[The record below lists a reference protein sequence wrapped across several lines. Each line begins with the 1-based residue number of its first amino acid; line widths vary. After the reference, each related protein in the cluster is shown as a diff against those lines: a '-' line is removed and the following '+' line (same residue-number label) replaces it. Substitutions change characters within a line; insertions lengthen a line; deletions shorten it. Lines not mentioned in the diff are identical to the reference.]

1 MDEGNELGGYRL
13 IRRLGTGGAGT
24 VWLAEDGG
32 GTRVALKVMHPA
44 LATSEESRARLEREV
59 RTVNSVRS
67 PFVAHIIDAE
77 IDASQP
83 FVVSEYVEGP
93 TLAEILSSGPIP
105 LRGVA
110 ALSYHLASTIAAV
123 HHANIIHRDI
133 KPSNIICSSRGPVLL
148 DFGIAMAVDDQ
159 HLTRTGLVSGSAGYT
174 APELLRG
181 KPATKESDWWAWC
194 ATLLSCATGRAPFG
208 KGDVMATM
216 MRVIEGEPDLAG
228 LHPMVSDALGGGL
241 SPNPDVR
248 PSPSL
253 IVAHLMSAVG
263 WAPGELDYVTVNWAQ
278 LLDTGERTQMVN
290 SDPQEIAAPP
300 EWDEITSRPDAA
312 GARPVTYPVHPRRD
326 PSEFTAANDHTE
338 QVDTESVSW
347 GDDEW
352 DEDAEE
358 ETWDDE
364 ASEGSDEDW
373 DESGDESWEES
384 DEGDQEWEESG
395 EGDQEWEES
404 GEGDQEWEGS
414 DEGDQGDEEWDE
426 ADDEDQSWTGAEP
439 ADSTGSVQPYG
450 QGGYPGQQGGYSA
463 SQAPFAGAQ
472 NAYGYP
478 RGAYGSAETAP
489 SGRPVPM
496 GAPQP
501 GLAAPTGDP
510 RAGVRVRASNAGQPP
525 AWQAR
530 GQQYPNRTDA
540 SSASGSAWVSGGVLL
555 LTLAALP
562 LIFGLSGTL
571 IVGVALTAWGLVGAM
586 DRWLERR
593 REQYGPRASD
603 DAAAIAM
610 APILLARSLGTTLL
624 ALAVG
629 AVLPYLVWIVLS
641 FAHDGSV
648 QWGWPTEIATSLRLS
663 RSNFWLSDPA
673 GVIIVWALGASMLV
687 TAWLVPFAADL
698 RVGLAKTV
706 RSSIRPIWG
715 RALLSIGCVGFLL
728 ISWLIGTGGAS
739 N

>member
-241 SPNPDVR
+241 SPNPSVR

-364 ASEGSDEDW
+364 ASEGSDEN
-373 DESGDESWEES
+373 WEES
-384 DEGDQEWEESG
+384 DEDDQEWEES
-395 EGDQEWEES
+395 
-404 GEGDQEWEGS
+404 
-414 DEGDQGDEEWDE
+414 DEDDQGDEGWDE

-439 ADSTGSVQPYG
+439 ADLTGSVQPYG

-478 RGAYGSAETAP
+478 RGAYGSEGTAP
-489 SGRPVPM
+489 SGRPIPM

-501 GLAAPTGDP
+501 GLAAPTSDP

-571 IVGVALTAWGLVGAM
+571 IVGVALTACGLVGAM

-648 QWGWPTEIATSLRLS
+648 QWGWPTEVATSLRLS

>member
-241 SPNPDVR
+241 SPNPNVR

-300 EWDEITSRPDAA
+300 EWDEITSRPDVA

-352 DEDAEE
+352 DEDTEE

-364 ASEGSDEDW
+364 ASEGSDENW

-384 DEGDQEWEESG
+384 DEDDQEWEES
-395 EGDQEWEES
+395 
-404 GEGDQEWEGS
+404 
-414 DEGDQGDEEWDE
+414 DEDDQGDEGWDE

-463 SQAPFAGAQ
+463 SQASFAGAQ

-478 RGAYGSAETAP
+478 RSAYGSEGTAP

-530 GQQYPNRTDA
+530 GQQYPNRTDV

-571 IVGVALTAWGLVGAM
+571 IVGVALTACGLVGAM

-610 APILLARSLGTTLL
+610 APILLARSLGTTVL

-629 AVLPYLVWIVLS
+629 SVLPYLVWIVLS

-648 QWGWPTEIATSLRLS
+648 QWGWPTEVATSLRLS
-663 RSNFWLSDPA
+663 RRNFWLSDPA

>member
-241 SPNPDVR
+241 SPNPNVR

-300 EWDEITSRPDAA
+300 EWDEITSRPDVA

-352 DEDAEE
+352 DEDTEE

-364 ASEGSDEDW
+364 ASEGSDENW

-384 DEGDQEWEESG
+384 DEDDQECEES
-395 EGDQEWEES
+395 
-404 GEGDQEWEGS
+404 
-414 DEGDQGDEEWDE
+414 DEDDQGDEGWDE

-463 SQAPFAGAQ
+463 SQASFAGAQ

-478 RGAYGSAETAP
+478 RGAYGSEGTAP
-489 SGRPVPM
+489 SGRPIPM

-501 GLAAPTGDP
+501 GLAAPTSDP

-571 IVGVALTAWGLVGAM
+571 IVGVALTACGLVGAM

-648 QWGWPTEIATSLRLS
+648 QWGWPTEVATSLRLS
-663 RSNFWLSDPA
+663 RRNFWLSDPA

>member
-1 MDEGNELGGYRL
+1 MEEGNELGGYRL

-241 SPNPDVR
+241 SPNPNVR

-338 QVDTESVSW
+338 QVDTQSVSW

-352 DEDAEE
+352 DEDTEE

-364 ASEGSDEDW
+364 ASEGSDENW

-384 DEGDQEWEESG
+384 DEDDREWEES
-395 EGDQEWEES
+395 
-404 GEGDQEWEGS
+404 
-414 DEGDQGDEEWDE
+414 DEDDQGDEGWDE
-426 ADDEDQSWTGAEP
+426 AHDEDQSWTGAEP

-478 RGAYGSAETAP
+478 RGAYGSEGTAP
-489 SGRPVPM
+489 SSRPVPM

-530 GQQYPNRTDA
+530 GQQYPNQTDA

-571 IVGVALTAWGLVGAM
+571 IVGVALTACGLVGAM

-593 REQYGPRASD
+593 GEQYGPRASD

-610 APILLARSLGTTLL
+610 APILLARSLGTTVL

-629 AVLPYLVWIVLS
+629 SVLPYLVWIVLS

-648 QWGWPTEIATSLRLS
+648 QWGWPTEVATSLRLS
-663 RSNFWLSDPA
+663 RRNFWLSDPA

>member
-241 SPNPDVR
+241 SPNPSVR

-352 DEDAEE
+352 DEDTEE

-364 ASEGSDEDW
+364 ASEGSDENW
-373 DESGDESWEES
+373 DESDE
-384 DEGDQEWEESG
+384 DDQEWEES
-395 EGDQEWEES
+395 
-404 GEGDQEWEGS
+404 
-414 DEGDQGDEEWDE
+414 DEDDQGDEGWDE

-478 RGAYGSAETAP
+478 RGAYGSEGTAP

-510 RAGVRVRASNAGQPP
+510 RAGMRVRASNAGQPP

-571 IVGVALTAWGLVGAM
+571 IVGVALTACGLVGAM

-610 APILLARSLGTTLL
+610 APILLARSLGTTVL

-629 AVLPYLVWIVLS
+629 SILPYLVWIVLS

-648 QWGWPTEIATSLRLS
+648 QWGWPTEVATSLRLS
-663 RSNFWLSDPA
+663 RRNFWLSDPA
-673 GVIIVWALGASMLV
+673 GVVIVWALGASMLV

>member
-241 SPNPDVR
+241 SPNPNVR

-364 ASEGSDEDW
+364 SSEGSDED
-373 DESGDESWEES
+373 
-384 DEGDQEWEESG
+384 DQEWEES
-395 EGDQEWEES
+395 
-404 GEGDQEWEGS
+404 
-414 DEGDQGDEEWDE
+414 DEDDQGDEGWDE

-478 RGAYGSAETAP
+478 RGAYGSEGTAP
-489 SGRPVPM
+489 SSRPVPM

-571 IVGVALTAWGLVGAM
+571 IVGVALTACGLVGAM

-593 REQYGPRASD
+593 REQYGSRASD

-610 APILLARSLGTTLL
+610 APILLARSLGTTVL

-629 AVLPYLVWIVLS
+629 SVLPYLVWIVLS

-648 QWGWPTEIATSLRLS
+648 QWGWPTEVATSLRLS
-663 RSNFWLSDPA
+663 RRNFWLSDPA

>member
-1 MDEGNELGGYRL
+1 MDEGNELGGYCL

-241 SPNPDVR
+241 SPNPNVR

-364 ASEGSDEDW
+364 SSEGSDED
-373 DESGDESWEES
+373 
-384 DEGDQEWEESG
+384 DQEWEESD
-395 EGDQEWEES
+395 EYDQEWEES
-404 GEGDQEWEGS
+404 
-414 DEGDQGDEEWDE
+414 DEDDQGDEGWDE

-478 RGAYGSAETAP
+478 RGAYGSEGTAP
-489 SGRPVPM
+489 SSRPVPM

-571 IVGVALTAWGLVGAM
+571 IVGVALTACGLVGAM

-610 APILLARSLGTTLL
+610 APILLARSLGTTVL

-629 AVLPYLVWIVLS
+629 SVLPYLVWIVLS

-648 QWGWPTEIATSLRLS
+648 QWGWPTEVATSLRLS

>member
-32 GTRVALKVMHPA
+32 GTRVALKAMHPA

-241 SPNPDVR
+241 SPNPNVR

-300 EWDEITSRPDAA
+300 EWDEITSRPDVA

-352 DEDAEE
+352 DEDTEE
-358 ETWDDE
+358 ETWDEE
-364 ASEGSDEDW
+364 ASEGSDENW
-373 DESGDESWEES
+373 DESDE
-384 DEGDQEWEESG
+384 DDQEWEES
-395 EGDQEWEES
+395 
-404 GEGDQEWEGS
+404 
-414 DEGDQGDEEWDE
+414 DEDDQGDEDWDG

-478 RGAYGSAETAP
+478 RGAYGSEGTAP

-510 RAGVRVRASNAGQPP
+510 RAGMRVRASNAGQPP

-571 IVGVALTAWGLVGAM
+571 IVGVALTACGLVGAM

-648 QWGWPTEIATSLRLS
+648 QWGWPTEVATSLRLS
-663 RSNFWLSDPA
+663 RRNFWLSDPA

>member
-241 SPNPDVR
+241 SPNPSVR

-300 EWDEITSRPDAA
+300 EWDEITSRPDVA

-352 DEDAEE
+352 DEDTEE

-364 ASEGSDEDW
+364 ASEGSDENW

-384 DEGDQEWEESG
+384 DED
-395 EGDQEWEES
+395 
-404 GEGDQEWEGS
+404 
-414 DEGDQGDEEWDE
+414 DQGDEDWDG

-478 RGAYGSAETAP
+478 RGAYGSEGTAP

-510 RAGVRVRASNAGQPP
+510 RAGMRVRASNAGQPP

-571 IVGVALTAWGLVGAM
+571 IVGVALTACGLVGAM

-648 QWGWPTEIATSLRLS
+648 QWGWPTEVATSLRLS
-663 RSNFWLSDPA
+663 RRNFWLSDPA

>member
-1 MDEGNELGGYRL
+1 MEEGNELGGYRL

-241 SPNPDVR
+241 SPNPNVR

-352 DEDAEE
+352 DEDTEE
-358 ETWDDE
+358 ETWDEE
-364 ASEGSDEDW
+364 ASEGSDENW
-373 DESGDESWEES
+373 DESDE
-384 DEGDQEWEESG
+384 DDQEWEES
-395 EGDQEWEES
+395 
-404 GEGDQEWEGS
+404 
-414 DEGDQGDEEWDE
+414 DEDDQGDEDWDE

-478 RGAYGSAETAP
+478 RGAYGSEGTAP
-489 SGRPVPM
+489 SSRPVPM

-510 RAGVRVRASNAGQPP
+510 RAGMRVRASNAGQPP

-571 IVGVALTAWGLVGAM
+571 IVGVALTACGLVGAM

-610 APILLARSLGTTLL
+610 APILLARSLGTTVL

-629 AVLPYLVWIVLS
+629 SILPYLVWIVLS

-648 QWGWPTEIATSLRLS
+648 QWGWPTEVATSLRLS
-663 RSNFWLSDPA
+663 RRNFWLSDPA

>member
-241 SPNPDVR
+241 SPNPNVR

-312 GARPVTYPVHPRRD
+312 GARPVTYPVRPRRD

-364 ASEGSDEDW
+364 SSEGSDED
-373 DESGDESWEES
+373 
-384 DEGDQEWEESG
+384 DQEWEESD
-395 EGDQEWEES
+395 EDDQEWEES
-404 GEGDQEWEGS
+404 
-414 DEGDQGDEEWDE
+414 DEDDQGDEGWDE
-426 ADDEDQSWTGAEP
+426 ADDEDQSWTGAEH

-478 RGAYGSAETAP
+478 RGAYGSEGTAP
-489 SGRPVPM
+489 SSRPVPM

-571 IVGVALTAWGLVGAM
+571 IVGVALTACGLVGAM

-610 APILLARSLGTTLL
+610 APILLARSLGTTVL

-629 AVLPYLVWIVLS
+629 SILPYLVWIVLS

-648 QWGWPTEIATSLRLS
+648 QWGWPTEVATSLRLS
-663 RSNFWLSDPA
+663 RRNFWLSDPA

-706 RSSIRPIWG
+706 RFSIRPIWG

>member
-133 KPSNIICSSRGPVLL
+133 KPSNIICSPRGPVLI

-241 SPNPDVR
+241 SPNPNVR

-300 EWDEITSRPDAA
+300 EWDEITSRPDVA

-352 DEDAEE
+352 DEDTEE

-364 ASEGSDEDW
+364 ASEGSDENW

-384 DEGDQEWEESG
+384 DEDDQEWEES
-395 EGDQEWEES
+395 
-404 GEGDQEWEGS
+404 
-414 DEGDQGDEEWDE
+414 DEDDQGDEGWDE

-478 RGAYGSAETAP
+478 RGAYGSEGTAP
-489 SGRPVPM
+489 SGRPIPM

-501 GLAAPTGDP
+501 GLAAPTSDP

-571 IVGVALTAWGLVGAM
+571 IVGVALTACGLVGAM

-610 APILLARSLGTTLL
+610 APILLARSLGTTVL

-629 AVLPYLVWIVLS
+629 SVLPYLVWIVLS

-648 QWGWPTEIATSLRLS
+648 QWGWPTEVATSLRLS
-663 RSNFWLSDPA
+663 RRNFWLSDPA
-673 GVIIVWALGASMLV
+673 GVIIVWALGASTLV

>member
-300 EWDEITSRPDAA
+300 EWDEITSRPDVA

-352 DEDAEE
+352 DEDTEE
-358 ETWDDE
+358 ETWDEE
-364 ASEGSDEDW
+364 ASEGSDENW
-373 DESGDESWEES
+373 DESDE
-384 DEGDQEWEESG
+384 DDQEWEES
-395 EGDQEWEES
+395 
-404 GEGDQEWEGS
+404 
-414 DEGDQGDEEWDE
+414 DEDDQGDEDWDG

-478 RGAYGSAETAP
+478 RGAYGSEGTAP

-510 RAGVRVRASNAGQPP
+510 RAGMRVRASNAGQPP

-540 SSASGSAWVSGGVLL
+540 SSASGSAWASGGVLL

-648 QWGWPTEIATSLRLS
+648 QWGWPTEVATSLRLS
-663 RSNFWLSDPA
+663 RRNFWLSDPA

>member
-241 SPNPDVR
+241 SPNPNVR

-300 EWDEITSRPDAA
+300 EWDEITSRPDVA

-352 DEDAEE
+352 DEDTEE

-364 ASEGSDEDW
+364 ASEGSDENW

-384 DEGDQEWEESG
+384 DEDDQEWEES
-395 EGDQEWEES
+395 
-404 GEGDQEWEGS
+404 
-414 DEGDQGDEEWDE
+414 DEDDQGDEGWDE

-463 SQAPFAGAQ
+463 SQASFAGAQ

-478 RGAYGSAETAP
+478 RGAYGSEGTAP
-489 SGRPVPM
+489 SGRPIPM

-501 GLAAPTGDP
+501 GLAAPTSDP

-571 IVGVALTAWGLVGAM
+571 IVGVALTACGLVGAM

-629 AVLPYLVWIVLS
+629 AALPYLVWIVLS

-648 QWGWPTEIATSLRLS
+648 QWGWPTEVATSLRLS
-663 RSNFWLSDPA
+663 RRNFWLSDPA

>member
-181 KPATKESDWWAWC
+181 KPATKESDWWALC

-241 SPNPDVR
+241 SPNPNVR

-352 DEDAEE
+352 DEDTEE

-364 ASEGSDEDW
+364 ASEGSDENW
-373 DESGDESWEES
+373 DESDE
-384 DEGDQEWEESG
+384 DDQEWEES
-395 EGDQEWEES
+395 
-404 GEGDQEWEGS
+404 
-414 DEGDQGDEEWDE
+414 DEDDQGDEGWDE

-478 RGAYGSAETAP
+478 RGAYGSEGTAP

-510 RAGVRVRASNAGQPP
+510 RAGMRVRASNAGQPP

-571 IVGVALTAWGLVGAM
+571 IVGVALTACGLVGAM

-648 QWGWPTEIATSLRLS
+648 QWGWPTEVATSLRLS
-663 RSNFWLSDPA
+663 RRNFWLSDPA

>member
-1 MDEGNELGGYRL
+1 MEEGNELGGYRL

-241 SPNPDVR
+241 SPNPNVR

-326 PSEFTAANDHTE
+326 PSEFTAANEHTE
-338 QVDTESVSW
+338 QVDTQSVSW

-352 DEDAEE
+352 DEDTEE

-364 ASEGSDEDW
+364 ASEGSDENW

-384 DEGDQEWEESG
+384 DEDDQEWEES
-395 EGDQEWEES
+395 
-404 GEGDQEWEGS
+404 
-414 DEGDQGDEEWDE
+414 DEDDQGDEGWDE
-426 ADDEDQSWTGAEP
+426 AHDEDQSWTGAEP

-478 RGAYGSAETAP
+478 RGAYGSEGTAP
-489 SGRPVPM
+489 SSRPVPM

-530 GQQYPNRTDA
+530 GQQYPNQTDA

-571 IVGVALTAWGLVGAM
+571 IVGVALTACGLVGAM

-610 APILLARSLGTTLL
+610 APILLARSLGTTVL

-629 AVLPYLVWIVLS
+629 SVLPYLVWIVLS

-648 QWGWPTEIATSLRLS
+648 QWGWPTEVATSLRLS
-663 RSNFWLSDPA
+663 RRNFWLSDPA

>member
-1 MDEGNELGGYRL
+1 MEEGNELGGYRL

-241 SPNPDVR
+241 SPNPNVR

-338 QVDTESVSW
+338 QVDTQSVSW

-352 DEDAEE
+352 DEDTEE

-364 ASEGSDEDW
+364 ASEGSDE
-373 DESGDESWEES
+373 SWEES
-384 DEGDQEWEESG
+384 DEDDQEWEES
-395 EGDQEWEES
+395 
-404 GEGDQEWEGS
+404 
-414 DEGDQGDEEWDE
+414 DEDDQGDEGWDE
-426 ADDEDQSWTGAEP
+426 AHDEDQSWTGAEP

-478 RGAYGSAETAP
+478 RGAYGSEGTAP
-489 SGRPVPM
+489 SSRPVPM

-510 RAGVRVRASNAGQPP
+510 RAGVRVRSSNAGQTP

-530 GQQYPNRTDA
+530 GQQYPIRTYA

-571 IVGVALTAWGLVGAM
+571 IVGVALTACGLVGAM

-610 APILLARSLGTTLL
+610 APILLARSLGTTVL

-629 AVLPYLVWIVLS
+629 SVLPYLVWIVLS

-648 QWGWPTEIATSLRLS
+648 QWGWPTEVATSLRLS
-663 RSNFWLSDPA
+663 RRNFWLSDPA

-687 TAWLVPFAADL
+687 TAWLVPFADDL

>member
-67 PFVAHIIDAE
+67 PFVAHIVDAE

-241 SPNPDVR
+241 SPNPSVR

-352 DEDAEE
+352 DEDTEE

-364 ASEGSDEDW
+364 ASEGSDENW
-373 DESGDESWEES
+373 DESDE
-384 DEGDQEWEESG
+384 DDQEWEES
-395 EGDQEWEES
+395 
-404 GEGDQEWEGS
+404 
-414 DEGDQGDEEWDE
+414 DEDDQGDEEWDE

-478 RGAYGSAETAP
+478 RGAYGSAGMAP

-510 RAGVRVRASNAGQPP
+510 RAGVQVRASNAGQPP

-571 IVGVALTAWGLVGAM
+571 IVGVALTACGLVGAM

-648 QWGWPTEIATSLRLS
+648 QWGWPTEVATSLRLS
-663 RSNFWLSDPA
+663 RRNFWLSDPA

>member
-241 SPNPDVR
+241 SPNPNVR

-300 EWDEITSRPDAA
+300 EWDEITSRPDVA

-352 DEDAEE
+352 DEDTEE

-364 ASEGSDEDW
+364 ASEGSDENW

-384 DEGDQEWEESG
+384 DEDDQEWEES
-395 EGDQEWEES
+395 
-404 GEGDQEWEGS
+404 
-414 DEGDQGDEEWDE
+414 DEDDQGDEGWDE

-478 RGAYGSAETAP
+478 RGAYGSEGTAP
-489 SGRPVPM
+489 SGRPIPM

-501 GLAAPTGDP
+501 GLAAPTSDP

-571 IVGVALTAWGLVGAM
+571 IVGVALTACGLVGAM

-610 APILLARSLGTTLL
+610 APILLARSLSTTVL

-629 AVLPYLVWIVLS
+629 SVLPYLVWIVLS

-648 QWGWPTEIATSLRLS
+648 QWGWPTEVATSLRLS
-663 RSNFWLSDPA
+663 RRNFWLSDPA
-673 GVIIVWALGASMLV
+673 GVIIVWALGASTLV

>member
-133 KPSNIICSSRGPVLL
+133 KPSNIICSSRGPILL

-241 SPNPDVR
+241 SPNPNVR

-352 DEDAEE
+352 DEDTEE
-358 ETWDDE
+358 ETWDEE
-364 ASEGSDEDW
+364 ASEGSDENW
-373 DESGDESWEES
+373 DESDE
-384 DEGDQEWEESG
+384 DDQEWEES
-395 EGDQEWEES
+395 
-404 GEGDQEWEGS
+404 
-414 DEGDQGDEEWDE
+414 DEDDQGDEDWDE

-478 RGAYGSAETAP
+478 RGAYGSEGTAP

-501 GLAAPTGDP
+501 GLAAPTSDP
-510 RAGVRVRASNAGQPP
+510 RAGMRVRASNAGQPP

-571 IVGVALTAWGLVGAM
+571 IVGVALTACGLVGAM

-610 APILLARSLGTTLL
+610 APILLARSLGTTVL

-629 AVLPYLVWIVLS
+629 SILPYLVWIVLS

-648 QWGWPTEIATSLRLS
+648 QWGWPTEVATSLRLS
-663 RSNFWLSDPA
+663 RRNFWLSDPA

>member
-241 SPNPDVR
+241 SPNPNVR

-300 EWDEITSRPDAA
+300 EWDEITSRPDVA

-352 DEDAEE
+352 DEDTEE

-364 ASEGSDEDW
+364 ASEGSDENW
-373 DESGDESWEES
+373 DESDE
-384 DEGDQEWEESG
+384 DDQEWEES
-395 EGDQEWEES
+395 
-404 GEGDQEWEGS
+404 
-414 DEGDQGDEEWDE
+414 DEDDQGDEGWDE

-478 RGAYGSAETAP
+478 RGAYGSEGTAP

-510 RAGVRVRASNAGQPP
+510 RAGMRVRASNAGQPP

-571 IVGVALTAWGLVGAM
+571 IVGVALTACGLVGAM

-648 QWGWPTEIATSLRLS
+648 QWGWPTEVATSLRLS
-663 RSNFWLSDPA
+663 RRNFWLSDPA

>member
-241 SPNPDVR
+241 SPNPNVR

-300 EWDEITSRPDAA
+300 EWDEITSRPDVA

-352 DEDAEE
+352 DEDTEE

-364 ASEGSDEDW
+364 ASEGSDENW

-384 DEGDQEWEESG
+384 DEDDQEWEES
-395 EGDQEWEES
+395 
-404 GEGDQEWEGS
+404 
-414 DEGDQGDEEWDE
+414 DEDDQGDEGWDE

-463 SQAPFAGAQ
+463 SQASFAGAQ

-478 RGAYGSAETAP
+478 RGAYGSEGTAP
-489 SGRPVPM
+489 SGRPIPM

-501 GLAAPTGDP
+501 GLAAPTSDP

-540 SSASGSAWVSGGVLL
+540 SSASGSAWVSSGVLL

-571 IVGVALTAWGLVGAM
+571 IVGVALTACGLVGAM

-610 APILLARSLGTTLL
+610 APILLARSLGTTVL

-629 AVLPYLVWIVLS
+629 SVLPYLVWIVLS

-648 QWGWPTEIATSLRLS
+648 QWGWPTEVATSLRLS
-663 RSNFWLSDPA
+663 RRNFWLSDPA

-706 RSSIRPIWG
+706 HSSIRPIWG

>member
-83 FVVSEYVEGP
+83 FVVSEYIEGP

-241 SPNPDVR
+241 SPNPNVR

-364 ASEGSDEDW
+364 SSEGSDED
-373 DESGDESWEES
+373 
-384 DEGDQEWEESG
+384 DQEWEES
-395 EGDQEWEES
+395 
-404 GEGDQEWEGS
+404 
-414 DEGDQGDEEWDE
+414 DEDDQGDEGWDE

-478 RGAYGSAETAP
+478 RGAYGSEGTAP
-489 SGRPVPM
+489 SSRPVPM

-571 IVGVALTAWGLVGAM
+571 IVGVALTACGLVGAM

-610 APILLARSLGTTLL
+610 APILLARSLGTTVL

-629 AVLPYLVWIVLS
+629 SVLPYLVWIVLS

-648 QWGWPTEIATSLRLS
+648 QWGWPTEVATSLRLS
-663 RSNFWLSDPA
+663 RRNFWLSDPA

-739 N
+739 S

>member
-241 SPNPDVR
+241 SPNPSVR

-364 ASEGSDEDW
+364 ASEGSDEN
-373 DESGDESWEES
+373 WEES
-384 DEGDQEWEESG
+384 DEDDQEWEES
-395 EGDQEWEES
+395 
-404 GEGDQEWEGS
+404 
-414 DEGDQGDEEWDE
+414 DEDDQGDEGWDE

-478 RGAYGSAETAP
+478 RGAYGSEGTAP
-489 SGRPVPM
+489 SGRPIPM

-501 GLAAPTGDP
+501 GLAAPTSDP

-530 GQQYPNRTDA
+530 GQQYPNLTDA

-571 IVGVALTAWGLVGAM
+571 IVGVALTACGLVGAM

-648 QWGWPTEIATSLRLS
+648 QWGWPTEVATSLRLS
-663 RSNFWLSDPA
+663 RRNFWLSDPA

>member
-1 MDEGNELGGYRL
+1 VDEGNELGGYRL

-241 SPNPDVR
+241 SPNPNVR

-300 EWDEITSRPDAA
+300 EWDEITSRPDVA

-352 DEDAEE
+352 DEDTEE

-364 ASEGSDEDW
+364 ASEGSDENW

-384 DEGDQEWEESG
+384 DEDDQEWEES
-395 EGDQEWEES
+395 
-404 GEGDQEWEGS
+404 
-414 DEGDQGDEEWDE
+414 DEDDQGDEGWDE

-478 RGAYGSAETAP
+478 RGAYGSEGTAP
-489 SGRPVPM
+489 SGRPIPM

-501 GLAAPTGDP
+501 GLAAPTSDP

-571 IVGVALTAWGLVGAM
+571 IVGVALTACGLVGAM

-610 APILLARSLGTTLL
+610 APILLARSLGTTVL

-629 AVLPYLVWIVLS
+629 SVLPYLVWIVLS

-648 QWGWPTEIATSLRLS
+648 QWGWPTEVAMSLRLS
-663 RSNFWLSDPA
+663 RRNFWLSDPA
-673 GVIIVWALGASMLV
+673 GVIIVWALGASTLV

>member
-1 MDEGNELGGYRL
+1 M

-194 ATLLSCATGRAPFG
+194 ATLLSCATGRAPLG

-241 SPNPDVR
+241 SPNPNVR

-338 QVDTESVSW
+338 QVDTQSVSW

-352 DEDAEE
+352 DEDTEE

-364 ASEGSDEDW
+364 ASEGSDENW

-384 DEGDQEWEESG
+384 DEDDQEWEES
-395 EGDQEWEES
+395 
-404 GEGDQEWEGS
+404 
-414 DEGDQGDEEWDE
+414 DEDDQGDEGWDE
-426 ADDEDQSWTGAEP
+426 AHDEDQSWTGAEP

-478 RGAYGSAETAP
+478 RGAYGSEGTAP
-489 SGRPVPM
+489 SSRPVPM

-530 GQQYPNRTDA
+530 GQQYPNQTDA

-571 IVGVALTAWGLVGAM
+571 IVGVALTACGLVGAM

-610 APILLARSLGTTLL
+610 APILLARSLGTTVL

-629 AVLPYLVWIVLS
+629 SVLPYLVWIVLS

-648 QWGWPTEIATSLRLS
+648 QWGWPTEVATSLRLS
-663 RSNFWLSDPA
+663 RRNFWLSDPA

>member
-228 LHPMVSDALGGGL
+228 LPPMVSDALGGGL
-241 SPNPDVR
+241 SPNPNVR

-364 ASEGSDEDW
+364 SSEGSDED
-373 DESGDESWEES
+373 
-384 DEGDQEWEESG
+384 DQEWEESD
-395 EGDQEWEES
+395 EDDQEWEES
-404 GEGDQEWEGS
+404 
-414 DEGDQGDEEWDE
+414 DEDDQGDEGWDE

-478 RGAYGSAETAP
+478 RGAYGSEGTAP
-489 SGRPVPM
+489 SSRPVPM

-571 IVGVALTAWGLVGAM
+571 IVGVALTACGLVGAM

-610 APILLARSLGTTLL
+610 APILLARSLGTTVL

-629 AVLPYLVWIVLS
+629 SVLPYLVWIVLS

-648 QWGWPTEIATSLRLS
+648 QWGWPTEVATSLRLS
-663 RSNFWLSDPA
+663 RRNFWLSDPA

>member
-241 SPNPDVR
+241 SPNPNVR

-352 DEDAEE
+352 DEDTEE

-364 ASEGSDEDW
+364 ASEGSDENW
-373 DESGDESWEES
+373 DESDE
-384 DEGDQEWEESG
+384 DDQEWEES
-395 EGDQEWEES
+395 
-404 GEGDQEWEGS
+404 
-414 DEGDQGDEEWDE
+414 DEDDQGDEGWDE

-478 RGAYGSAETAP
+478 RGAYGSEGTAP

-510 RAGVRVRASNAGQPP
+510 RAGMRVRASNAGQPP

-571 IVGVALTAWGLVGAM
+571 IVGVALTACGLVGAM

-610 APILLARSLGTTLL
+610 APILLARSLGTTVL

-629 AVLPYLVWIVLS
+629 SVLPYLVWIVLS

-648 QWGWPTEIATSLRLS
+648 QWGWPTEVATSLRLS
-663 RSNFWLSDPA
+663 RRNFWLSDPA

-715 RALLSIGCVGFLL
+715 RALLSIGCGGFLL

>member
-241 SPNPDVR
+241 SPNPSVR

-300 EWDEITSRPDAA
+300 EWDEITSRPDVA

-352 DEDAEE
+352 DEDTEE

-364 ASEGSDEDW
+364 ASEGSDENW

-384 DEGDQEWEESG
+384 DEDDQEWEES
-395 EGDQEWEES
+395 
-404 GEGDQEWEGS
+404 
-414 DEGDQGDEEWDE
+414 DEDDQGDEGWDE

-478 RGAYGSAETAP
+478 RGAYGSEGTAP
-489 SGRPVPM
+489 SGRPIPM

-501 GLAAPTGDP
+501 GLAAPTSDP

-571 IVGVALTAWGLVGAM
+571 IVGVALTACGLVGAM

-610 APILLARSLGTTLL
+610 APILLARSLGTTVL

-629 AVLPYLVWIVLS
+629 SVLPYLVWIVLS

-648 QWGWPTEIATSLRLS
+648 QWGWPTEVAMSLRLS
-663 RSNFWLSDPA
+663 RRNFWLSDPA

>member
-241 SPNPDVR
+241 SPNPSVR

-352 DEDAEE
+352 DEDTEE

-364 ASEGSDEDW
+364 ASEGSDENW
-373 DESGDESWEES
+373 DESDE
-384 DEGDQEWEESG
+384 DDQEWEES
-395 EGDQEWEES
+395 
-404 GEGDQEWEGS
+404 
-414 DEGDQGDEEWDE
+414 DEDDQGDEGWDE

-478 RGAYGSAETAP
+478 RGAYGSEGTAP

-510 RAGVRVRASNAGQPP
+510 RAGMRVRASNAGQPP

-571 IVGVALTAWGLVGAM
+571 IVGVALTACGLVGAM

-610 APILLARSLGTTLL
+610 APILLARSLGTTVL

-629 AVLPYLVWIVLS
+629 SILPYLVWIVLS

-648 QWGWPTEIATSLRLS
+648 QWGWPTEVATSLRLS
-663 RSNFWLSDPA
+663 RRNFWLSDPA

>member
-241 SPNPDVR
+241 SPNPNVR

-352 DEDAEE
+352 DEDTEE

-364 ASEGSDEDW
+364 ASEGSDENW
-373 DESGDESWEES
+373 DESDE
-384 DEGDQEWEESG
+384 DDQEWEES
-395 EGDQEWEES
+395 
-404 GEGDQEWEGS
+404 
-414 DEGDQGDEEWDE
+414 DEDDQGDEGWDE

-478 RGAYGSAETAP
+478 RGAYGSEGTAP

-510 RAGVRVRASNAGQPP
+510 RAGMRVRASNAGQPP

-571 IVGVALTAWGLVGAM
+571 IVGVALTACGLVGAM

-610 APILLARSLGTTLL
+610 APILLARSLGTTVL

-629 AVLPYLVWIVLS
+629 SILPYLVWIVLS

-648 QWGWPTEIATSLRLS
+648 QWGWPTEVATSLRLS
-663 RSNFWLSDPA
+663 RRNFWLSDPA

-698 RVGLAKTV
+698 RVGVAKTV

>member
-241 SPNPDVR
+241 SPNPNVR

-352 DEDAEE
+352 DEDTEE

-364 ASEGSDEDW
+364 ASEGSDENW

-384 DEGDQEWEESG
+384 DEDDQEWEES
-395 EGDQEWEES
+395 
-404 GEGDQEWEGS
+404 
-414 DEGDQGDEEWDE
+414 DEGDEGWDA

-463 SQAPFAGAQ
+463 SQASFAGAQ

-478 RGAYGSAETAP
+478 RSAYGSEGTAP

-530 GQQYPNRTDA
+530 GQQYPNRTDV

-571 IVGVALTAWGLVGAM
+571 IVGVALTACGLVGAM

-610 APILLARSLGTTLL
+610 APILLARSLGTTVL

-629 AVLPYLVWIVLS
+629 SVLPYLVWIVLS
-641 FAHDGSV
+641 FAHDGFV
-648 QWGWPTEIATSLRLS
+648 QWGWPTEVATSLRLS
-663 RSNFWLSDPA
+663 RRNFWLSDPA

>member
-241 SPNPDVR
+241 SPNPNVR

-352 DEDAEE
+352 DEDTEE
-358 ETWDDE
+358 ETWDEE
-364 ASEGSDEDW
+364 ASEGSDENW
-373 DESGDESWEES
+373 DESDE
-384 DEGDQEWEESG
+384 D
-395 EGDQEWEES
+395 
-404 GEGDQEWEGS
+404 
-414 DEGDQGDEEWDE
+414 DQGDEDWDE

-439 ADSTGSVQPYG
+439 ADLTGSVQPYG

-478 RGAYGSAETAP
+478 RGAYGSEGTAP

-501 GLAAPTGDP
+501 GLAAPTGDL
-510 RAGVRVRASNAGQPP
+510 RAGMRVRASNAGQPP

-571 IVGVALTAWGLVGAM
+571 IVGVALTACGLVGAM

-610 APILLARSLGTTLL
+610 APILLARSLGTTVL

-629 AVLPYLVWIVLS
+629 SILPYLVWIVLS

-648 QWGWPTEIATSLRLS
+648 QWGWPTEVATSLRLS
-663 RSNFWLSDPA
+663 RRNFWLSDPA

>member
-1 MDEGNELGGYRL
+1 VDEGNELGGYRL

-241 SPNPDVR
+241 SPNPSVR

-352 DEDAEE
+352 DEDTEE
-358 ETWDDE
+358 ETWDEE
-364 ASEGSDEDW
+364 ASEGSDENW
-373 DESGDESWEES
+373 DESDE
-384 DEGDQEWEESG
+384 D
-395 EGDQEWEES
+395 
-404 GEGDQEWEGS
+404 
-414 DEGDQGDEEWDE
+414 DQGDEDWDE

-478 RGAYGSAETAP
+478 RGAYGSEGTAP

-510 RAGVRVRASNAGQPP
+510 RAGMRVRASNAGQPP

-571 IVGVALTAWGLVGAM
+571 IVGVALTACGLVGAM

-610 APILLARSLGTTLL
+610 APILLARSLGTTVL

-629 AVLPYLVWIVLS
+629 SILPYLVWIVLS

-648 QWGWPTEIATSLRLS
+648 QWGWPTEVATSLRLS
-663 RSNFWLSDPA
+663 RRNFWLSDPA

>member
-352 DEDAEE
+352 DEDTEE

-364 ASEGSDEDW
+364 ASEGSDENW
-373 DESGDESWEES
+373 DESDE
-384 DEGDQEWEESG
+384 DDQEWEES
-395 EGDQEWEES
+395 
-404 GEGDQEWEGS
+404 
-414 DEGDQGDEEWDE
+414 DEDDQGDEGWDE

-478 RGAYGSAETAP
+478 RGAYGSEGTAP

-501 GLAAPTGDP
+501 SLAAPTGDP
-510 RAGVRVRASNAGQPP
+510 RAGMRVRASNAGQPP
-525 AWQAR
+525 AWQAC

-571 IVGVALTAWGLVGAM
+571 IVGVALTACGLVGAM

-610 APILLARSLGTTLL
+610 APILLARSLGTTVL

-629 AVLPYLVWIVLS
+629 SILPYLVWIVLS

-648 QWGWPTEIATSLRLS
+648 QWGWPTEVATSLRLS
-663 RSNFWLSDPA
+663 RRNFWLSDPA

>member
-241 SPNPDVR
+241 SPNPNVR

-300 EWDEITSRPDAA
+300 EWDEITSRPDVA

-352 DEDAEE
+352 DEDTEE

-364 ASEGSDEDW
+364 ASEGSDENW
-373 DESGDESWEES
+373 DESDE
-384 DEGDQEWEESG
+384 DDQEWEES
-395 EGDQEWEES
+395 
-404 GEGDQEWEGS
+404 
-414 DEGDQGDEEWDE
+414 DEDDQGDEDWDE

-478 RGAYGSAETAP
+478 RGAYSSEGTAP

-530 GQQYPNRTDA
+530 GQQYPNQTDA

-571 IVGVALTAWGLVGAM
+571 IVGVALTACGLVGAM

-610 APILLARSLGTTLL
+610 APILLARSLGTTVL

-629 AVLPYLVWIVLS
+629 SLLPYLVWIVLS

-648 QWGWPTEIATSLRLS
+648 QWGWPTEVATSLRLS
-663 RSNFWLSDPA
+663 RRNFWLSDPA